1 MDFLYFDLNYLK
13 QNDIVEA
20 IIEGTECNVI
30 LLNSVNFS
38 NYKNN
43 REYHYYGGHCKQS
56 PVVITI
62 PHYDHW
68 YLVIDSGN
76 VKVSVSVIEA

>member
-56 PVVITI
+56 PAVITI
-62 PHYDHW
+62 PHDDHW

>member
-56 PVVITI
+56 PAVITI
-62 PHYDHW
+62 PHYDYW